1 MIQLKHEELGNLVDP
16 KNPELLA
23 KLGGPAG
30 IASRINSSLSG
41 LPGDAEALKKQEEM
55 YGNNTTPEPESLTF
69 LQFVL
74 QALGDKT
81 LIVLMVAAAFEI
93 AIGIYKVVKD
103 KDNLALIDGGAIL
116 IAGLIEIESNNSM
129 YRCYHGSWF

>member
-1 MIQLKHEELGNLVDP
+1 MELLTHAQLGELVDP
-16 KNPELLA
+16 KNPELLF
-23 KLGGPAG
+23 KLGGPEGVAG
-30 IASRINSSLSG
+30 RINSSLSG
-41 LPGDAEALKKQEEM
+41 LPSDASLLKKQEEN
-55 YGNNTTPEPESLTF
+55 YGANTTPEPESLTF

-81 LIVLMVAAAFEI
+81 LIVLMIAAAFEI

-116 IAGLIEIESNNSM
+116 IAGTSGKN
-129 YRCYHGSWF
+129 